1 MKNYVVCYRVYVD
14 YFKTTFPYTALPI
27 YEEWVINVGVKIDT
41 DSQTRSILEF
51 SGIWKA
57 RLVKKKYFKTKNV
70 SKREKWSK
78 EQAGIL
84 VNIQATLHVEFITF
98 RHFKTFRFLLNIFCI

>member
-1 MKNYVVCYRVYVD
+1 MENYVVCYRVYVD

-51 SGIWKA
+51 SGNMESSTCE
-57 RLVKKKYFKTKNV
+57 KK
-70 SKREKWSK
+70 
-78 EQAGIL
+78 
-84 VNIQATLHVEFITF
+84 
-98 RHFKTFRFLLNIFCI
+98 IFQNQECF